1 MAGPPAYLKTAWPRR
16 PSASSRG
23 DRDANQ
29 RCDRHCSPRS
39 LPAPLSRA
47 LPLPQSDFTTPEK
60 CKRVLDDLGEKYDP
74 QATHQELKIQAAV
87 ANKRQRGQRLNF
99 GETVT
104 ATEAARL
111 QSVQSLLKIK
121 DKVGQNFERNN
132 PAVTIKC
139 LIGEV
144 RLPPPPLP
152 LPAPRNWHPT
162 GRATARAACAPR
174 PAHRTCPS
182 PACPPSH
189 ARFLLLLTVPNAAP
203 CFPLHR

>member
-1 MAGPPAYLKTAWPRR
+1 MAGPPAYLKTAWPALRR

-144 RLPPPPLP
+144 RLPPPFASARTQELAPHWPSNCARGVRTKASASHLP
-152 LPAPRNWHPT
+152 VPRVPAL
-162 GRATARAACAPR
+162 ARALFAA
-174 PAHRTCPS
+174 AHR
-182 PACPPSH
+182 A
-189 ARFLLLLTVPNAAP
+189 
-203 CFPLHR
+203 